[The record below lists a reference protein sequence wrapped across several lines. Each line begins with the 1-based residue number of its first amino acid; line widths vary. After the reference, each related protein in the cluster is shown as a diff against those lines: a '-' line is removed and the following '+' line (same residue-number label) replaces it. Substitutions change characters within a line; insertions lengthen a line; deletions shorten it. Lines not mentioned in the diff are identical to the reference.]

1 MTGTMM
7 SLKHKTIEMLQF
19 PGLSRFCNISHF
31 ITTRR
36 GGVSEGNYASFNL
49 NSWNG
54 DDPDQVCQNRRL
66 LAEAMGVQPAH
77 LFTPFQVHGNEVRTI
92 GTALLNE
99 SPEKQEAFLHG
110 VDALV
115 TNLSDICIA
124 VATADCVPVLFY
136 DPDKQVIGAAHAG
149 WRGTVAGIAGK
160 VVHTMIEEYGSA
172 ATHIYAAIGP
182 SIGKSCFEVG
192 EEVVASF
199 RAIGL
204 DKPTIIEVNPL
215 TGKHHIDLWEANRCQ
230 LLDAGIPPGNIEVAG
245 ICTYTH
251 HEIFYSARRLGIKS
265 GRFLTG
271 IKLNG

>member
-1 MTGTMM
+1 
-7 SLKHKTIEMLQF
+7 MLQF

-54 DDPDQVCQNRRL
+54 DNPHKVEQNRIR
-66 LAEAMGVQPAH
+66 LAEAIEVQPAH
-77 LFTPFQVHGNEVRTI
+77 LFTPFQVHGNEVRI
-92 GTALLNE
+92 ISAALLKE
-99 SPEKQEAFLHG
+99 SPEEQSGFLSG
-110 VDALV
+110 VDALI
-115 TNLSDICIA
+115 TAIPDICIA
-124 VATADCVPVLFY
+124 VGTADCVPVLFY
-136 DPDKQVIGAAHAG
+136 DPDKHVIGVAHAG

-160 VVHTMIEEYGSA
+160 VVRTMIKEYGSV
-172 ATHIYAAIGP
+172 ATTIYAAIGP

-192 EEVVASF
+192 EEVAASF

-230 LLDAGIPPGNIEVAG
+230 LLDAGVPAENIEVAG

-251 HEIFYSARRLGIKS
+251 HETFYSARRLGIKC